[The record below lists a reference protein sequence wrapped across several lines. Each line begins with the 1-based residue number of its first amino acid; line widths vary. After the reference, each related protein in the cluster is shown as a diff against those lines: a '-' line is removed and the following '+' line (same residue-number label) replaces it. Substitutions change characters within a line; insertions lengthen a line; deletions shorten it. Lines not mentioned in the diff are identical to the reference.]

1 MCTKQALPNGWL
13 ELMGKYAINNTNEKS
28 FAIGYAPEQIAEK
41 SFECF
46 FESRLFLNL
55 IQ

>member
-1 MCTKQALPNGWL
+1 MCTKQELPNEWRAL
-13 ELMGKYAINNTNEKS
+13 TETDAINNTNGKS
-28 FAIGYAPEQIAEK
+28 CAIGYAPEQIAEK